1 MFLELANQCQD
12 GEIDFI
18 PGESYIKGNCSQ
30 NCSCNEVRYVGH
42 VELCVPLCPS
52 IPVKCLW
59 GTIPEFYHEDI
70 YGSGC
75 SCRKWRC
82 VKGLPNTCLFYQY
95 NVKKGLLPKTLL
107 EEPYYQKS
115 YLHGMN
121 MD

>member
-1 MFLELANQCQD
+1 MVKPLCYLFSLFFLFLELANQCQD

-82 VKGLPNTCLFYQY
+82 VKGLPKY
-95 NVKKGLLPKTLL
+95 LLILPI
-107 EEPYYQKS
+107 QR
-115 YLHGMN
+115 
-121 MD
+121 